1 MIISAC
7 FIAGLNNMEKRM
19 GFVGR
24 KKVAIFICGSVVEY
38 QEQMVSHLS
47 TEMAKLGYYSI
58 IYNWFGGYGECADF
72 EAGELNAAYLPDYSD
87 YDGIFLCLDTFS
99 NADAA
104 ETVLERVK
112 KHCKCPVVS
121 IRREAADY
129 NTVLIDDE
137 NSMESITRH
146 LIEDHKFTD
155 LFYVSG
161 IKGHPDAVKRLDCF
175 KRILKEYGMEL
186 TEDNLFHGD
195 FWRNCGDQVV
205 DEILERRKGT
215 LPQAIVCANDYMAIA
230 VCHSLQERGYV
241 IPRDVV
247 VTGFDDIAEASH
259 TIPSLTSVRMDIREM
274 AKAATE
280 MFVKL
285 RDGKPA
291 DKYEYIGTA
300 VVKRQSC
307 GCCEST
313 PQSLADAGR
322 TYFEAW
328 ARQRNENLQASFM
341 SLAMET
347 TTDFEEL
354 NAAVERY
361 IRNNDYYKD
370 FFVVLN
376 NYPWESIEN
385 SDMVGYTDKMY
396 VRTAFVDTKRLD
408 NINVPVERRQ
418 LLPDEFISDEPK
430 AYYIIPLHFER
441 ASFGYTVIDFYPGG
455 TIGSFY
461 EFMLISISNALEHMR
476 NSKRTDSLIEK
487 LSNMYVTDVL
497 TGLKNRHGF
506 ELESHR
512 MYNLVQTE
520 GRTMAVIGID
530 MDGLKVINDTYGH
543 AEGDYALRVLADA
556 IRGASFVDEI
566 GFRVGGDEFEV
577 LAMDYSE
584 NSILKFI
591 SRMNAYLDNI
601 NKGAG
606 KPYNVYASC
615 GYSICCINPGMNLNE
630 WLTLS
635 DNRMY
640 AEKEKMRGVRKIIK
654 D

>member
-1 MIISAC
+1 M
-7 FIAGLNNMEKRM
+7 FDTEKCM

-24 KKVAIFICGSVVEY
+24 KKVAIFMCGSVVEY

-47 TEMAKLGYYSI
+47 KEMARLGYYSI
-58 IYNWFGGYGECADF
+58 IYNWFGGYGSCEDF
-72 EAGELNAAYLPDYSD
+72 EAGELNAAFLPDYSD

-99 NADAA
+99 NIEAADA
-104 ETVLERVK
+104 VLERVK
-112 KHCKCPVVS
+112 KYSKCPVIS
-121 IRREAADY
+121 LRREADNY
-129 NTVLIDDE
+129 NTILIDDE

-146 LIEDHKFTD
+146 LLDDHKFTD

-161 IKGHPDAVKRLDCF
+161 IKGHPDAVKRLECF
-175 KRILKEYGMEL
+175 KRVLKAHGMEL
-186 TEDNLFHGD
+186 KEENLFHGD

-205 DEILERRKGT
+205 DEILERKNGK
-215 LPQAIVCANDYMAIA
+215 LPEAIVCANDYMAIA
-230 VCHSLQERGYV
+230 VCHSLQERGYE

-247 VTGFDDIAEASH
+247 VTGFDDIAEASY
-259 TIPSLTSVRMDIREM
+259 TIPSLTSVRMDVSEM
-274 AKAATE
+274 AAAAAE

-285 RDGKPA
+285 RDGKPVE
-291 DKYEYIGTA
+291 KYEYIGTT
-300 VVKRQSC
+300 VIRRQSC
-307 GCCEST
+307 GCCESSMK
-313 PQSLADAGR
+313 SLAGAAR
-322 TYFEAW
+322 NYYEAW
-328 ARQRNENLQASFM
+328 ARQRDENLQACFM
-341 SLAMET
+341 SLVMET
-347 TTDFEEL
+347 TTDMEEL

-385 SDMVGYTDKMY
+385 EDMVGYTDKMY
-396 VRTAFVDTKRLD
+396 IRTAFVDNKRLS
-408 NINVPVERRQ
+408 NVKIPIERRQ

-441 ASFGYTVIDFYPGG
+441 ASYGYTVIDFYPGG

-461 EFMLISISNALEHMR
+461 EFMLISICNALDHMR
-476 NSKRTDSLIEK
+476 NARRTDSLIEK

-520 GRTMAVIGID
+520 GRTMAIIGID
-530 MDGLKVINDTYGH
+530 MDGLKIINDTYGH

-556 IRGASFVDEI
+556 IRNASFVDEI
-566 GFRVGGDEFEV
+566 GFRVGGDEFQV

-584 NSILKFI
+584 NSILKFK
-591 SRMNAYLDNI
+591 SRMEAYLDNI
-601 NKGAG
+601 NKGAE
-606 KPYNVYASC
+606 KPYNIYASC
-615 GYSICCINPGMNLNE
+615 GYSICCVNPGMNLNE
-630 WLTLS
+630 WMTLS

-640 AEKEKMRGVRKIIK
+640 AEKESQRGVRKIIK
-654 D
+654 EQ

>member
-1 MIISAC
+1 
-7 FIAGLNNMEKRM
+7 M

-104 ETVLERVK
+104 DEVLNRVK
-112 KHCKCPVVS
+112 KYSKCPVIS
-121 IRREAADY
+121 LRREADDY
-129 NTVLIDDE
+129 NTILIDDE

-146 LIEDHKFTD
+146 LLEDHGFTD
-155 LFYVSG
+155 LYYVSG
-161 IKGHPDAVKRLDCF
+161 IKGHPDAVKRLECF
-175 KRILKEYGMEL
+175 KRVLAAHGMEL
-186 TEDNLFHGD
+186 KDENLYHGD
-195 FWRNCGDQVV
+195 FWRNSGDQIV
-205 DEILERRKGT
+205 DELLERRKNSK
-215 LPQAIVCANDYMAIA
+215 LPEAIVCANDYMAIA
-230 VCHSLQERGYV
+230 VCHSLQSRGYEIPKDV
-241 IPRDVV
+241 I

-274 AKAATE
+274 ARAAAE
-280 MFVKL
+280 MFVAL
-285 RDGKPA
+285 RDKKPV
-291 DKYEYIGTA
+291 DKFGYIPTT

-307 GCCEST
+307 GCCESSAK
-313 PQSLADAGR
+313 SLADAGR
-322 TYFEAW
+322 AYFDAW
-328 ARQRNENLQASFM
+328 HRQRDENLQACFM
-341 SLAMET
+341 SLATET
-347 TTDFEEL
+347 AVDIEEL

-361 IRNNDYYKD
+361 IGNNDYYKD
-370 FFVVLN
+370 FFIVLN
-376 NYPWESIEN
+376 DYKWESVEN
-385 SDMVGYTDKMY
+385 EEMIGYTDKMY
-396 VRTAFVDTKRLD
+396 LRTAFVGTERLK
-408 NINVPVERRQ
+408 NINIAVEKRQ
-418 LLPDEFISDEPK
+418 LLPDEFLSDEPK
-430 AYYIIPLHFER
+430 AYYIIPLHFQK
-441 ASFGYTVIDFYPGG
+441 ASFGYSVIDFYPGG

-461 EFMLISISNALEHMR
+461 EFMLISICNAIEHMR
-476 NSKRTDSLIEK
+476 SAKRTNALIDK

-520 GRTMAVIGID
+520 GRTMAIIGID

-591 SRMNAYLDNI
+591 SRMEAYLDNI

>member
-1 MIISAC
+1 M
-7 FIAGLNNMEKRM
+7 NNTEKRM

-104 ETVLERVK
+104 DEVLNRVK
-112 KHCKCPVVS
+112 KYSKCPVIS
-121 IRREAADY
+121 LRREADDY
-129 NTVLIDDE
+129 NTILIDDE

-146 LIEDHKFTD
+146 LLEDHGFTD
-155 LFYVSG
+155 LYYVSG
-161 IKGHPDAVKRLDCF
+161 IKGHPDAVKRLECF
-175 KRILKEYGMEL
+175 KRVLAAHGMEL
-186 TEDNLFHGD
+186 KDENLYHGD
-195 FWRNCGDQVV
+195 FWRNSGDQIV
-205 DEILERRKGT
+205 DELLERRKNSK
-215 LPQAIVCANDYMAIA
+215 LPEAIVCANDYMAIA
-230 VCHSLQERGYV
+230 VCHSLQSRGYEIPKDV
-241 IPRDVV
+241 I

-274 AKAATE
+274 ARAAAE
-280 MFVKL
+280 MFVAL
-285 RDGKPA
+285 RDKKPV
-291 DKYEYIGTA
+291 DKFGYIPTT

-307 GCCEST
+307 GCCESSAK
-313 PQSLADAGR
+313 SLADAGR
-322 TYFEAW
+322 AYFDAW
-328 ARQRNENLQASFM
+328 HRQRDENLQACFM
-341 SLAMET
+341 SLATET
-347 TTDFEEL
+347 AVDIEEL

-361 IRNNDYYKD
+361 IGNNDYYKD
-370 FFVVLN
+370 FFIVLN
-376 NYPWESIEN
+376 DYKWESVEN
-385 SDMVGYTDKMY
+385 EEMIGYTDKMY
-396 VRTAFVDTKRLD
+396 LRTAFVGTERLK
-408 NINVPVERRQ
+408 NINIAVEKRQ
-418 LLPDEFISDEPK
+418 LLPDEFLSDEPK
-430 AYYIIPLHFER
+430 AYYIIPLHFQK
-441 ASFGYTVIDFYPGG
+441 ASFGYSVIDFYPGG

-461 EFMLISISNALEHMR
+461 EFMLISICNAIEHMR
-476 NSKRTDSLIEK
+476 SAKRTNALIDK

-520 GRTMAVIGID
+520 GRTMAIIGID

-591 SRMNAYLDNI
+591 SRMEAYLDNI

>member
-1 MIISAC
+1 
-7 FIAGLNNMEKRM
+7 
-19 GFVGR
+19 
-24 KKVAIFICGSVVEY
+24 
-38 QEQMVSHLS
+38 MVSHLS

-104 ETVLERVK
+104 DEVLNRVK
-112 KHCKCPVVS
+112 KYSKCPVIS
-121 IRREAADY
+121 LRREADDY
-129 NTVLIDDE
+129 NTILIDDE

-146 LIEDHKFTD
+146 LLEDHGFTD
-155 LFYVSG
+155 LYYVSG
-161 IKGHPDAVKRLDCF
+161 IKGHPDAVKRLECF
-175 KRILKEYGMEL
+175 KRVLAAHGMEL
-186 TEDNLFHGD
+186 KDENLYHGD
-195 FWRNCGDQVV
+195 FWRNSGDQIV
-205 DEILERRKGT
+205 DELLERRKNSK
-215 LPQAIVCANDYMAIA
+215 LPEAIVCANDYMAIA
-230 VCHSLQERGYV
+230 VCHSLQSRGYEIPKDV
-241 IPRDVV
+241 I

-274 AKAATE
+274 ARAAAE
-280 MFVKL
+280 MFVAL
-285 RDGKPA
+285 RDKKPV
-291 DKYEYIGTA
+291 DKFGYIPTT

-307 GCCEST
+307 GCCESSAK
-313 PQSLADAGR
+313 SLADAGR
-322 TYFEAW
+322 AYFDAW
-328 ARQRNENLQASFM
+328 HRQRDENLQACFM
-341 SLAMET
+341 SLATET
-347 TTDFEEL
+347 AVDIEEL

-361 IRNNDYYKD
+361 IGNNDYYKD
-370 FFVVLN
+370 FFIVLN
-376 NYPWESIEN
+376 DYKWESVEN
-385 SDMVGYTDKMY
+385 EEMIGYTDKMY
-396 VRTAFVDTKRLD
+396 LRTAFVGTERLK
-408 NINVPVERRQ
+408 NINIAVEKRQ
-418 LLPDEFISDEPK
+418 LLPDEFLSDEPK
-430 AYYIIPLHFER
+430 AYYIIPLHFQK
-441 ASFGYTVIDFYPGG
+441 ASFGYSVIDFYPGG

-461 EFMLISISNALEHMR
+461 EFMLISICNAIEHMR
-476 NSKRTDSLIEK
+476 SAKRTNALIDK

-520 GRTMAVIGID
+520 GRTMAIIGID

-591 SRMNAYLDNI
+591 SRMEAYLDNI

>member
-1 MIISAC
+1 
-7 FIAGLNNMEKRM
+7 M

-104 ETVLERVK
+104 DEVLNRVK
-112 KHCKCPVVS
+112 KYSKCPVIS
-121 IRREAADY
+121 LRREADDY
-129 NTVLIDDE
+129 NTILIDDE

-146 LIEDHKFTD
+146 LLEDHGFTD
-155 LFYVSG
+155 LYYVSG
-161 IKGHPDAVKRLDCF
+161 IKGHPDAVKRLECF
-175 KRILKEYGMEL
+175 KRVLAAHGMEL
-186 TEDNLFHGD
+186 KDENLYHGD
-195 FWRNCGDQVV
+195 FWRNSGDQIV
-205 DEILERRKGT
+205 DELLERRKNSK
-215 LPQAIVCANDYMAIA
+215 LPEAIVCANDYMAIA
-230 VCHSLQERGYV
+230 VCHSLQSRGYEIPKDV
-241 IPRDVV
+241 I

-274 AKAATE
+274 ARAAAE
-280 MFVKL
+280 MFVAL
-285 RDGKPA
+285 RDKKPV
-291 DKYEYIGTA
+291 DKFGYIPTT

-307 GCCEST
+307 GCCESSAK
-313 PQSLADAGR
+313 SLADAGR
-322 TYFEAW
+322 AYFDAW
-328 ARQRNENLQASFM
+328 HRQRDENLQACFM
-341 SLAMET
+341 SLATET
-347 TTDFEEL
+347 AVDIEEL

-361 IRNNDYYKD
+361 IGNNDYYKD
-370 FFVVLN
+370 FFIVLN
-376 NYPWESIEN
+376 DYKWESVEN
-385 SDMVGYTDKMY
+385 EEMIGYTDKMY
-396 VRTAFVDTKRLD
+396 LRTAFVGTERLK
-408 NINVPVERRQ
+408 NINIAVEKRQ
-418 LLPDEFISDEPK
+418 LLPDEFLSDEPK
-430 AYYIIPLHFER
+430 AYYIIPLHFQK
-441 ASFGYTVIDFYPGG
+441 ASFGYSVIDFYPGG

-461 EFMLISISNALEHMR
+461 EFMLISICNAIEHMR
-476 NSKRTDSLIEK
+476 SAKRTNALIDK

-520 GRTMAVIGID
+520 GRTMAIIGID

-591 SRMNAYLDNI
+591 SRMEAYLDNI

-606 KPYNVYASC
+606 KPYNVYA
-615 GYSICCINPGMNLNE
+615 
-630 WLTLS
+630 
-635 DNRMY
+635 
-640 AEKEKMRGVRKIIK
+640 
-654 D
+654 